1 MLFII
6 NNKIVEG
13 IKVNQDGIPAIPK
26 DLLIDIEDS
35 LITNLPYVY
44 IPSIKPYRRVECE
57 IGYWNNLNQTKTIC
71 PIVFDNVSIISIVF
85 YFEKVQV
92 QEWSG
97 GLQYGKDK
105 YKLFYHY
112 EISLELK
119 DCDKKHNYVFNS
131 DDYLEINYGHK
142 ESPKMKTM
150 EKLFK
155 TILPKLNEY
164 ITQGFP
170 LDLLNRCYVQSCFPQ
185 KETDFVTNQY
195 VHSFKWFKQILY
207 SAKIK
212 HTQGAFFLELGEG
225 QMPLVN
231 HHVAEVISGIL
242 GVRFLRESDDRY
254 IYGIV
259 TGLLK
264 EIDNNESL
272 LMPYCLAK
280 LFYNAENLYSSEIAN
295 KEIMFAVSSDINEPI
310 ITNKI
315 HDLFIPTTD
324 IVKMFDFIINL
335 KAEHKIRGQYRAGRD
350 DYECEYEQYSFP
362 LKEDY
367 APSHKLISLIN
378 SVLNINLEL
387 KEADDSIF
395 NPQPRQYIFTDVIN
409 SGYVAWLARDE
420 DWGSAEL
427 QNSSLNKIF
436 DKIYHMYKYDDNA
449 FYNLL

>member
-13 IKVNQDGIPAIPK
+13 IKVNQDGIPAFPK

-35 LITNLPYVY
+35 LISKLPYVY
-44 IPSIKPYRRVECE
+44 IPSTMPNCRVECE

-71 PIVFDNVSIISIVF
+71 PIVFDNVSIRSIVF
-85 YFEKVQV
+85 YFEKVQDR
-92 QEWSG
+92 SG
-97 GLQYGKDK
+97 GFQYGRDK

-119 DCDKKHNYVFNS
+119 NCDENHNYVFNS
-131 DDYLEINYGHK
+131 DDYVEINYGRK
-142 ESPKMKTM
+142 KFPKMKTM
-150 EKLFK
+150 ETLFK
-155 TILPKLNEY
+155 TIIPKLNEY
-164 ITQGFP
+164 IIQGFP
-170 LDLLNRCYVQSCFPQ
+170 LDLLNRCYVQSCFPK
-185 KETDFVTNQY
+185 KEMDFVTNQY
-195 VHSFKWFKQILY
+195 VHSFKWFKQIIY

-212 HTQGAFFLELGEG
+212 HAQGAFFLELGEG

-231 HHVAEVISGIL
+231 HHVAEIISGIL

-264 EIDNNESL
+264 EIDNNERL

-295 KEIMFAVSSDINEPI
+295 KEIMLAVSSDINEPI
-310 ITNKI
+310 FTNKL
-315 HDLFIPTTD
+315 HDLFIPTSD
-324 IVKMFDFIINL
+324 IVKMFDFVFNL
-335 KAEHKIRGQYRAGRD
+335 KAEHRIRGQYRAGRD

-367 APSHKLISLIN
+367 SPSHKLISLIN
-378 SVLNINLEL
+378 SVLNINLEF
-387 KEADDSIF
+387 KEAVDSSF
-395 NPQPRQYIFTDVIN
+395 NPQPRQYKFTNVID
-409 SGYVAWLARDE
+409 SDYVAWLARNE
-420 DWGSAEL
+420 DCGSAEL
-427 QNSSLNKIF
+427 QNTSLNKIF
-436 DKIYHMYKYDDNA
+436 DTIYHVYKSDENE